1 MEDFSAALAIS
12 FGVIFVA
19 ELGDKSQLMA
29 LTFATRFKAL
39 PVLIGITVATSVV
52 HLASVALGV
61 GLGAALPTD
70 WIALLAGLA
79 FLGFAA
85 WTLRGDKLT
94 EEERRKANRTTR
106 SAIIAVGVAFFLAEL
121 GDKTMLA
128 TVTLATQHGWFGTWL
143 GSTVGMVAADA
154 LAIAVGRILGRRL
167 PERAIRYG
175 ASVLFA
181 ICGLWLLLDAVRQ
194 LT

>member
-1 MEDFSAALAIS
+1 MSAFLAALAIS

-29 LTFATRFKAL
+29 LTFATRFRMM
-39 PVLIGITVATSVV
+39 PVLIGITIATAVV
-52 HLASVALGV
+52 HLVSVAVGY
-61 GLGAALPTD
+61 GLGATLPTG
-70 WIALLAGLA
+70 WISLVAALA
-79 FLGFAA
+79 FFAFGA

-94 EEERRKANRTTR
+94 EEEKGKAERTTR
-106 SAIIAVGVAFFLAEL
+106 SAIIAVGVSFFLAEL

-128 TVTLATQHGWFGTWL
+128 TITLATQHGWLGTWI

-154 LAIAVGRILGRRL
+154 LAIVVGRQLGRHL

-175 ASVLFA
+175 ASVLFV
-181 ICGLWLLLDAVRQ
+181 IFGIWLLVEALRE
-194 LT
+194 LL